1 MTFSDPVDRLL
12 YQDVLLLASS
22 HQPLLKHVP
31 VVLELVEDMLY
42 ELRKASVSNHV
53 QGTKVLLAPFF
64 LHNPL
69 YGLMPQHRRQ
79 ESSA

>member
-53 QGTKVLLAPFF
+53 QGQGVACTFLSPQSALRAYASAPTT
-64 LHNPL
+64 
-69 YGLMPQHRRQ
+69 